1 MNPKPVYY
9 FSKHNE
15 NSIKLLG
22 VLKNYNNLLS
32 FICVED
38 YYSKHQQMPS
48 GCRGCPSLLVYD
60 QQTNRPQMY
69 EGVQRIQNQL
79 NSILSTAV
87 ATSAPSKVPEVP
99 KFLQHENETGK
110 EQFDW
115 ATGVAPAPLDGSY
128 RPSEIKAPFT
138 IDVKK
143 GSDNSSSNAEQL
155 KKYQEASAQY
165 GISNKVD
172 TSVQSQPELGNKSGG
187 LSSANSPTKSN
198 KSSFFAAA
206 K

>member
-1 MNPKPVYY
+1 MNQKPIYY

-22 VLKNYNNLLS
+22 VLKNYSNQIA

-38 YYSKHQQMPS
+38 YYLKHRQMPP
-48 GCRGCPSLLVYD
+48 GCRGCPSLLVYN
-60 QQTNRPQMY
+60 QQNNQPQMY
-69 EGVQRIQNQL
+69 EGVQRIQSQL
-79 NSILSTAV
+79 NSILSSAV
-87 ATSAPSKVPEVP
+87 AAAAPTKVPEVP
-99 KFLQHENETGK
+99 KFLQHDNETGK

-115 ATGVAPAPLDGSY
+115 AAGVAPAPLDGSY
-128 RPSEIKAPFT
+128 RPSETKAPFT

-143 GSDNSSSNAEQL
+143 GSDNSNNNAEQL

-165 GISNKVD
+165 GISAKSD
-172 TSVQSQPELGNKSGG
+172 TSTQIQSEQTNNKPGF
-187 LSSANSPTKSN
+187 LSSANTPN
-198 KSSFFAAA
+198 KSKGFFAAA